1 MATTR
6 RAVKEDFIEAF
17 KVTSPCQSQLTTT
30 GEKQLLDQI
39 KYDEENT
46 SDSFFCARSPTC
58 RVQRNAVT
66 HPWMVSGI
74 GSVNFHCPRQTL
86 LHPGL
91 FLMAAEE
98 HWILS
103 DGHRRMMHRWPKE
116 KGIWFNSLELPTLAQ
131 SQSLRTTWYRSLEQI
146 KISNSA

>member
-39 KYDEENT
+39 KYDE
-46 SDSFFCARSPTC
+46 
-58 RVQRNAVT
+58 VT

-86 LHPGL
+86 LHPGTL
-91 FLMAAEE
+91 DP
-98 HWILS
+98 I
-103 DGHRRMMHRWPKE
+103 RWTQKDDA
-116 KGIWFNSLELPTLAQ
+116 SLA
-131 SQSLRTTWYRSLEQI
+131 
-146 KISNSA
+146 